1 MCDLLIFLEQVEKEK
16 EEEKQKEKGILAVS
30 TSGPASY
37 LSIPDTTWP
46 RLLKLGEIY
55 MGSEVIKHL
64 RFTTVK
70 IGLAV

>member
-37 LSIPDTTWP
+37 LSIPDTT
-46 RLLKLGEIY
+46 
-55 MGSEVIKHL
+55 
-64 RFTTVK
+64 
-70 IGLAV
+70 